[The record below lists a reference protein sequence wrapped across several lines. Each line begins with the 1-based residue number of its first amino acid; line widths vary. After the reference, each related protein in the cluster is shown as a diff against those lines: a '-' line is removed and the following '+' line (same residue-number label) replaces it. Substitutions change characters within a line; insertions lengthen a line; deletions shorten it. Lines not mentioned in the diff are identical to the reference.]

1 MRDGEAQSSLREGK
15 KKLIQDTVAT
25 SPQAAAPLA
34 DKVVLVTGAGSGLGE
49 ATAHA
54 FVKRGAKVA
63 VVDVREQAAQRV
75 KADLGVCDKG
85 SLAIRC
91 DVSDPAQVHS
101 AVEAAVKHFGRLDV
115 VVNSAAIDYT
125 LSIEA
130 MTVVQ
135 WQQVIGV
142 NLCGPFLMAKMALP
156 HLAATE
162 GHIVN
167 VCSTAASRAWAN
179 ASAYVAS
186 KWGLLGFSR
195 ALGVEA
201 RERRVRVTTILP
213 GGMRTH
219 FFDRFMEQGIPM
231 PDEANLQD
239 PANVAEVIV
248 FSVML
253 PRNSA
258 LQEAIV
264 TPMTET
270 SWP

>member
-1 MRDGEAQSSLREGK
+1 MLVK
-15 KKLIQDTVAT
+15 MK
-25 SPQAAAPLA
+25 APLMSNPTA
-34 DKVVLVTGAGSGLGE
+34 PMSPKTASAELRDRVVIVTGGGSGLGE
-49 ATAHA
+49 ASAHA
-54 FVKRGAKVA
+54 FVQRGAKVA
-63 VVDVREQAAQRV
+63 VLDINGDAAARV
-75 KADLGVCDKG
+75 KDALGVCDKG
-85 SLAIRC
+85 SMAIAC
-91 DVSDPAQVHS
+91 DVSDAGQVGS
-101 AVEAAVKHFGRLDV
+101 AIDQVVAHFGRLDV
-115 VVNSAAIDYT
+115 VVNNAAVDYT
-125 LSIEA
+125 VSIER
-130 MTVVQ
+130 MTLEQ
-135 WQQVIGV
+135 WQRAIGV
-142 NLCGPFLMAKMALP
+142 NLCGPFLFAKLSLP
-156 HLAATE
+156 HLAKTQ

-167 VCSTAASRAWAN
+167 VSSIAATRAWAN
-179 ASAYVAS
+179 ASAYHAS

-195 ALGVEA
+195 ALSVEA
-201 RERRVRVTTILP
+201 RDHGVRVTTILP

-219 FFDRFMEQGIPM
+219 FFDRFVEQGIPM